1 VSQDRFGMKNLLLCL
16 SSSCVLFFSTINASE
31 IQGNVSNQSEKLENA
46 VVYIKKIEG
55 KTFLPP
61 KDTVVL
67 NQTGLRFIPHVLPVI
82 VGTTVKFPNE
92 DVVLHNVFSP
102 GYITKFNLGTYPQG
116 SSKIRKFNKPGV
128 VLLLCNIHHE
138 MSAFIVVVETSFF
151 AVTGPDG
158 NYKINNV
165 PPGKYKLAFWHEGI
179 KPQVKE
185 IEVPDQGII
194 TVNFPIKK

>member
-1 VSQDRFGMKNLLLCL
+1 MKSLFLCL
-16 SSSCVLFFSTINASE
+16 SSGCVLFFSTINASE
-31 IQGNVSNQSEKLENA
+31 IQGNISSQSEKLENA

-61 KDTVVL
+61 KETVVL
-67 NQTGLRFIPHVLPVI
+67 NQTGLRFVPHVLPVV

-102 GYITKFNLGTYPQG
+102 GYIDKFNLGTYPQG
-116 SSKIRKFNKPGV
+116 SSRIRKFDKPGV

-138 MSAFIVVVETSFF
+138 MSAFIVVIETSFF
-151 AVTGPDG
+151 AVTKSDG
-158 NYKINNV
+158 NYKIRDI
-165 PPGKYKLAFWHEGI
+165 PPGKYNLTFWHEKI
-179 KPQVKE
+179 EPQIKE

-194 TVNFPIKK
+194 TVNFLIKK